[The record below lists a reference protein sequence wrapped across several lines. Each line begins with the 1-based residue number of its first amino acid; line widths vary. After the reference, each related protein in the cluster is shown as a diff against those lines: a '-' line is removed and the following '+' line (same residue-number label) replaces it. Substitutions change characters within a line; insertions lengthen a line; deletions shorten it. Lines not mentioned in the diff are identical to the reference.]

1 MHPALKEILARLA
14 SSRANLRDMVARV
27 PAEERDQAPASDR
40 WSVAG
45 VLEHLA
51 LVDERFTAILGSKI
65 ADARAAGLPAE
76 QDDPALL
83 PPNVEAMLADR
94 TERRKAPEP
103 LHPSGL
109 SCGDAWARADASRAA
124 FVAVV
129 TAADGLALSRVIH
142 EHPRFG
148 ALNVYQ
154 WAGFLA
160 AHESRHAEQIRDI
173 ASQLARDPV
182 KTARRS

>member
-1 MHPALKEILARLA
+1 MHPAIKEILARLDR
-14 SSRANLRDMVARV
+14 SRANLRETVDRV
-27 PAEERDQAPASDR
+27 PAAQRDQPPASDR

-51 LVDERFTAILGSKI
+51 LVDERFVAIIGVKI
-65 ADARAAGLPAE
+65 AEARAAGLSAE

-83 PPNVEAMLADR
+83 PPNLEAMLADR
-94 TERRKAPEP
+94 TERRTAPPP

-109 SCGDAWARADASRAA
+109 GIDEAWARAEASRAA
-124 FVAVV
+124 FFEIV

-160 AHESRHAEQIRDI
+160 AHESRHAEQIREI
-173 ASQLARDPV
+173 ASQFGRDQKHAAAR
-182 KTARRS
+182 S

>member
-1 MHPALKEILARLA
+1 MHPAVTEIIARLDR
-14 SSRANLRDMVARV
+14 SRANLRETVDRV
-27 PAEERDQAPASDR
+27 PAAQRDQPPAPDR

-51 LVDERFTAILGSKI
+51 LVEERFTATIGSKI
-65 ADARAAGLPAE
+65 ADARASGLPAE
-76 QDDPALL
+76 QGDPALL
-83 PPNVEAMLADR
+83 PPSVEAMLADR
-94 TERRKAPEP
+94 IERRQAPEP
-103 LHPSGL
+103 LHPRGL
-109 SCGDAWARADASRAA
+109 AIGDAWTRADAARAA
-124 FVAVV
+124 FRELVV
-129 TAADGLALSRVIH
+129 AADGLALSRVIH

-173 ASQLARDPV
+173 ASQLDRDATTAARH
-182 KTARRS
+182 S

>member
-14 SSRANLRDMVARV
+14 SSRANLRETVDRV
-27 PAEERDQAPASDR
+27 PTEQRNRVPASDR

-51 LVDERFTAILGSKI
+51 LVDERFTAIIGSKI
-65 ADARAAGLPAE
+65 ADARTEGLSVE

-94 TERRKAPEP
+94 TERRQAPPP

-109 SCGDAWARADASRAA
+109 GCDEAWARAEASRAA
-124 FVAVV
+124 FFAIV

-160 AHESRHAEQIRDI
+160 AHESRHAQQIRDI

-182 KTARRS
+182 KAARHS

>member
-1 MHPALKEILARLA
+1 MHPAVTEILARLDR
-14 SSRANLRDMVARV
+14 SRANLRETVDRV
-27 PAEERDQAPASDR
+27 PAAQRDQPPASDR

-51 LVDERFTAILGSKI
+51 LVDERFTAIIGGKI

-76 QDDPALL
+76 EDDPALL

-94 TERRKAPEP
+94 TERRTAPEP
-103 LHPSGL
+103 LHPRGL
-109 SCGDAWARADASRAA
+109 ACGDAWTRADAARAA
-124 FVAVV
+124 FRELV
-129 TAADGLALSRVIH
+129 TAADGFALSRVIH

-160 AHESRHAEQIRDI
+160 AHESRHAAQIRDI

-182 KTARRS
+182 KAAPRS